1 MTSSKNKKFRK
12 TPYTTSTVNL
22 TEPTNAENL
31 NKKDMIGTLEK
42 IASLQRGKNAQ
53 LAARKI
59 SKKYKK
65 MRASSTAKKINQ
77 SRKEKAI
84 QKLSDKYEKTLKNE
98 NINVGEN
105 IKNAAAKKRARITAQ
120 NVLSK
125 YKIMKARTNPRTFHV
140 AEAELKT
147 IQYSDPPQEVI
158 FAGESI
164 LKAANEVFDFD
175 KFKKER
181 AESLDKM
188 KKRQVDDELFANESV
203 LAAVN
208 KVFDFDKN
216 AIREFKQQ
224 QQTVR
229 KNKKLAADKV
239 LKKYRNISKRKRPVS
254 PPPTVIESFKKPSKK
269 SKNLTNSAL
278 ITARNILKKYKNI
291 RF

>member
-1 MTSSKNKKFRK
+1 
-12 TPYTTSTVNL
+12 
-22 TEPTNAENL
+22 
-31 NKKDMIGTLEK
+31 
-42 IASLQRGKNAQ
+42 
-53 LAARKI
+53 
-59 SKKYKK
+59 
-65 MRASSTAKKINQ
+65 
-77 SRKEKAI
+77 
-84 QKLSDKYEKTLKNE
+84 
-98 NINVGEN
+98 
-105 IKNAAAKKRARITAQ
+105 
-120 NVLSK
+120 
-125 YKIMKARTNPRTFHV
+125 MKARTKPRTFHV

-158 FAGESI
+158 FARESI

-175 KFKKER
+175 KFKKEQ

-188 KKRQVDDELFANESV
+188 KKQQVDDELFANASV

-208 KVFDFDKN
+208 KVFDFDKFKKQQAD

-278 ITARNILKKYKNI
+278 ITGRNILKKYKNI